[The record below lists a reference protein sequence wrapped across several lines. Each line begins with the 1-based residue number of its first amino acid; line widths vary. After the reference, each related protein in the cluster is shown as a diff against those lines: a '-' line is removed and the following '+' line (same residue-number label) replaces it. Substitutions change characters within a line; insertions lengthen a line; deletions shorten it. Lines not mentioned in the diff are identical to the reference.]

1 MSNGLSP
8 KLPLVKDPQDG
19 YALNKSY
26 VEMIQQNLKMLVL
39 TAPGERI
46 MEPSFGVG
54 LRNYLFRNN
63 IEQAK
68 NEISS
73 IIRNQVE
80 TYMPFVE
87 VVRVELQSRTT
98 SGHSENGILLNIDF
112 RIVPIDFI
120 SSIEINT
127 PLN

>member
-8 KLPLVKDPQDG
+8 KLPLTKDPQDG
-19 YALNKSY
+19 YALNKNY
-26 VEMIQQNLKMLVL
+26 VEMIQQNLKMLIL

-63 IEQAK
+63 IEQTK

-80 TYMPFVE
+80 VYMPFVE
-87 VVRVELQSRTT
+87 VMKVNLQSRAT
-98 SGHSENGILLNIDF
+98 SELSENGILLNIDF